1 MTSNDATINLQKI
14 VFLFFCFFKHGAEFG
29 KRLGMISIGYFSFS
43 FYELFLGDL
52 VVIRN

>member
-14 VFLFFCFFKHGAEFG
+14 VFLFFKHGAEFG